1 MLLIEIARIPPK
13 GLDLDE
19 ALSPEAVH
27 LQGDDE
33 LTLEEGRLRCHLEIV
48 DGTTV
53 HVNGQLAGR
62 VAVECGRCLDP
73 YPVPI
78 EHTLDLFYLPRV
90 PDRPEDEEDIQ
101 LSDHQVVVGYYD
113 KERLDLGEVVRE
125 QLFLALPL
133 KRVCR
138 PDCGGLCP
146 SCGRNRNKD
155 RCACPAPEEPLDA
168 RLEPLR
174 KLVDPDRH

>member
-48 DGTTV
+48 DRTTV

-62 VAVECGRCLDP
+62 ITVE
-73 YPVPI
+73 
-78 EHTLDLFYLPRV
+78 
-90 PDRPEDEEDIQ
+90 
-101 LSDHQVVVGYYD
+101 
-113 KERLDLGEVVRE
+113 
-125 QLFLALPL
+125 
-133 KRVCR
+133 
-138 PDCGGLCP
+138 
-146 SCGRNRNKD
+146 
-155 RCACPAPEEPLDA
+155 
-168 RLEPLR
+168 
-174 KLVDPDRH
+174 

>member
-53 HVNGQLAGR
+53 HVNGQ
-62 VAVECGRCLDP
+62 P
-73 YPVPI
+73 
-78 EHTLDLFYLPRV
+78 LF
-90 PDRPEDEEDIQ
+90 
-101 LSDHQVVVGYYD
+101 
-113 KERLDLGEVVRE
+113 
-125 QLFLALPL
+125 
-133 KRVCR
+133 
-138 PDCGGLCP
+138 
-146 SCGRNRNKD
+146 
-155 RCACPAPEEPLDA
+155 
-168 RLEPLR
+168 
-174 KLVDPDRH
+174 